1 MARANEPPSVV
12 VPADELQQFIDTFP
26 LMLTV
31 YEPDTRVLLL
41 NREFQR
47 LTGWSTAEAAG
58 ASLLEKCY
66 PDPRE
71 RERIR
76 AFMEECGPGWME
88 VRMTTRDGRELQT
101 SWANVRLAGDRRVG
115 LGIDVTDR
123 RRSEEVLRASEQR
136 FSRFMRHLP
145 GLAWIKNLEG
155 RYAYVNDEAA
165 RAFGRAKEDLYGRTD
180 DEIFPP
186 QTAQQFQEND
196 RLALA
201 GETGRMT
208 IESLEHEDGTV
219 HHSMVTKFPIP
230 GADGQPAMI
239 AGMAFDITDWRRAE
253 QALSQ
258 SEARFRFLA
267 EMIPSFVWTAG
278 PDGIINYANRRWLDY
293 CGLTPQ
299 ENAADWARR
308 ILHPDDYERCTSQ
321 WMQAVREGQEY
332 EIEVRNRRWDGIY
345 RWFVTRAVPLRDADG
360 RITSWFGVTTDIHD
374 QKEMQERLRE
384 ADRRKD
390 EFLATLAHELR
401 NPLAPIRNSLQV
413 LRMGGERTDSVL
425 GMMERQVG
433 HMVRLV
439 DDLLEVS
446 RITLGKIELRRE
458 RVELADV
465 VRNALETSQPAVT
478 EAGHRLDTRLPDETV
493 WLDADPVRVAQIIA
507 NLLHNAAKYTE
518 KQGTIALE
526 AQCEGPDLV
535 VSVRDTGRG
544 IAPEML
550 SRVFEMFT
558 QVEQSPGGPRSGL
571 GIGLTLAQSLARMHG
586 GHIEARSEGP
596 GKGSTFVVRLPVV
609 IGEQAQV
616 ADEAPRSPAAGASAR
631 LRILVTDDVAD
642 SAESLAMLLRLWGHE
657 ARVALTGQ
665 EALDSVA
672 HEPADVV
679 LLDID
684 LPDMQGYD
692 VARRLRAAPDGGVL
706 KLVAMTGFG
715 QQEDRRR
722 SAEAGFD
729 EHLVKPVDPSVLKVL
744 LSGVLAAPERDSA

>member
-1 MARANEPPSVV
+1 MAHANEPLSVAV
-12 VPADELQQFIDTFP
+12 SADELQQFIDTFP
-26 LMLTV
+26 LLLTV
-31 YEPDTRVLLL
+31 YQPDTRVLLL

-58 ASLLEKCY
+58 TSLLEKCY

-76 AFMEECGPGWME
+76 AFMEECGPGWIE
-88 VRMTTRDGRELQT
+88 VRMTTRDGREIDT
-101 SWANVRLAGDRRVG
+101 SWANVRLPGDRRVG
-115 LGIDVTDR
+115 LGVDVTER
-123 RRSEEVLRASEQR
+123 RRGEEVLRASEQR

-165 RAFGRAKEDLYGRTD
+165 RAFGRPKEDLYGRTD

-186 QTAQQFQEND
+186 ETAQQFQEND

-219 HHSMVTKFPIP
+219 HYSMVTKFAIP

-253 QALSQ
+253 QALSE

-267 EMIPSFVWTAG
+267 EMIPSFVWTAA
-278 PDGIINYANRRWLDY
+278 PDGSVTYANRRWLDY
-293 CGLTPQ
+293 CGQTLA
-299 ENAADWARR
+299 ENAADWGRQ
-308 ILHPDDYERCTSQ
+308 IVHPDDYERCMSQ
-321 WMQAVREGQEY
+321 WMEALREGLEF
-332 EIEVRNRRWDGIY
+332 EIEVRNRRWDGAY

-401 NPLAPIRNSLQV
+401 NPLAPIRNSLHL
-413 LRMGGERTDSVL
+413 LRVGEPAANPSAVVD
-425 GMMERQVG
+425 MMERQVD

-465 VRNALETSQPAVT
+465 LRNALETSMPSLS
-478 EAGHRLDTRLPDETV
+478 EAGHRLERRLPDEPV
-493 WLDADPVRVAQIIA
+493 LLDADPVRLAQIIA
-507 NLLHNAAKYTE
+507 NLLNNAAKYTE
-518 KQGTIALE
+518 RPGVVELE
-526 AQCEGPDLV
+526 ARVEEADLV
-535 VSVRDTGRG
+535 VSVRDDGRG
-544 IAPEML
+544 IEPEFL
-550 SRVFEMFT
+550 PRVFEMFT
-558 QVEQSPGGPRSGL
+558 QADHSTGRSRGGL

-586 GHIEARSEGP
+586 GRIEARSDGA

-609 IGEQAQV
+609 IDGESGSREEPGTAS
-616 ADEAPRSPAAGASAR
+616 SPAVER
-631 LRILVTDDVAD
+631 RRILVTDDVAD
-642 SAESLAMLLRLWGHE
+642 SAESLAMLLRLWGHD
-657 ARVALTGQ
+657 ARVAMSGQ
-665 EALDSVA
+665 EALDAVER
-672 HEPADVV
+672 HPVDVV

-684 LPDMQGYD
+684 LPDMQGYE
-692 VARRLRAAPDGGVL
+692 VARRLRARPDGGGL
-706 KLVAMTGFG
+706 RLVAMTGFG
-715 QQEDRRR
+715 QAEDRRR
-722 SAEAGFD
+722 SAAAGFD
-729 EHLVKPVDPSVLKVL
+729 AHMVKPVDPAALKAF
-744 LSGVLAAPERDSA
+744 LSASPDGS